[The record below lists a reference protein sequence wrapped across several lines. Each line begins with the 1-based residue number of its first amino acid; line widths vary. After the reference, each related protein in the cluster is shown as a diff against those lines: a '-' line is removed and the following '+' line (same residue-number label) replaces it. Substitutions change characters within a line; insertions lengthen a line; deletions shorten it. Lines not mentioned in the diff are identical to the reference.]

1 MLKEVQLDKNYLKLI
16 FAEIEKTILISPYI
30 LPELL
35 SEFKDELKIEDGVK
49 LLNNTER
56 ESIFNKIPQAYIDS
70 KLKILRN
77 RRDYDIRINKK
88 YNEEKEIVALIKNRQ
103 ANEIIKFTE
112 RYPHW
117 SKIIQNIEEKRLNN
131 L

>member
-1 MLKEVQLDKNYLKLI
+1 MKII
-16 FAEIEKTILISPYI
+16 FAEIEKTILLSPDI

-35 SEFKDELKIEDGVK
+35 TEFKSKIKRTDNIR
-49 LLNNTER
+49 LLNNSER

-70 KLKILRN
+70 KLNKLGN
-77 RRDYDIRINKK
+77 RRDHDKRIKSK
-88 YNEEKEIVALIKNRQ
+88 YHTDEEITALIKNRQ
-103 ANEIIKFTE
+103 AKEIIDFTE

-117 SKIIQNIEEKRLNN
+117 RNIIKTINTKKLDN